1 MEPEFSEKRAAQYS
15 DDVTKAPPWHGWV
28 TADTVFSSLASGSF
42 AVATILILFSPT
54 DFGAVA
60 RACFI
65 VAFAALITDVV
76 CLILDLGDP
85 LRFHHML
92 RTFNPKSPM
101 SVGVWSMVVFSM
113 FSFADFL
120 GSLASIFGVGNFMQ
134 PMRIVAALGI
144 IPALAVTSYKGVLM
158 STTAQP
164 EWREM
169 RWLGATL
176 STSAGTLG
184 LAVALAA
191 SVAGQPSPQA
201 ISALRYSFAAV
212 ALISAVT
219 MGIDLIGALSEL
231 EERVG
236 EAATILWTAAAIG
249 VGTILPALCVLF
261 ESGAASFED
270 LCAAALAFAGALAF
284 RHLLIIRP
292 HRRAGGFGGRD
303 FISRSDRA
311 PGPNDRSESS
321 PESPR

>member
-1 MEPEFSEKRAAQYS
+1 MDSEFSVKLAALYS

-28 TADTVFSSLASGSF
+28 TADTIFSSLASGSF
-42 AVATILILFSPT
+42 AVATILVLFSPT
-54 DFGAVA
+54 VFGAVA

-65 VAFAALITDVV
+65 VAFAALMTDVV

-101 SVGVWSMVVFSM
+101 SVGVWAMVIFSL

-120 GSLASIFGVGNFMQ
+120 GSLAWFFGVGDFTQ
-134 PMRIVAALGI
+134 PVRIAAAIGI
-144 IPALAVTSYKGVLM
+144 LPALAVASYKGVLM
-158 STTAQP
+158 SSTAQP

-191 SVAGQPSPQA
+191 SVALQSSPPA
-201 ISALRYSFAAV
+201 ISMLRHSFAAV
-212 ALISAVT
+212 ALISALT
-219 MGIDLIGALSEL
+219 MADDLIDALSEL
-231 EERVG
+231 RERLG
-236 EAATILWTAAAIG
+236 DTPAILWTAAAIG
-249 VGTILPALCVLF
+249 GGSIVPALGVLF
-261 ESGAASFED
+261 ESGAGSFKD
-270 LCAAALAFAGALAF
+270 LWAAILAFAGALAF

-292 HRRAGGFGGRD
+292 HRRAGGSDGRD
-303 FISRSDRA
+303 ATSRKDRA
-311 PGPNDRSESS
+311 RGQCDRSESW